1 MPKSKEPEYIF
12 KIVAI
17 GSGGVGK
24 TSLIRRF
31 ATDKFQESYL
41 MTLGVDFTT
50 KEVYVKEYDLT
61 VKVIMVDTAGQEYY
75 GRLRPTYYQG
85 ANACMLCFDLTTRT
99 SFDALPNWLTEIR
112 SVVSDQDR
120 KIPFVLVGNKS
131 DMEIWQTTSE
141 EAQEFSTQNGMNFFE
156 ASAKEGRNIDKIFSY
171 LAYEILKRNL
181 EQDENS

>member
-1 MPKSKEPEYIF
+1 MPKSKEPDYIF

-50 KEVYVKEYDLT
+50 KEIYVKEYDLK

-85 ANACMLCFDLTTRT
+85 ANGCMLCFDLTTRT
-99 SFDALPNWLTEIR
+99 SFDALPNWLTEIQ
-112 SVVSDQDR
+112 SVISNQSD
-120 KIPFVLVGNKS
+120 KVPFALVGNKS
-131 DMEIWQTTSE
+131 DMEIWQITPE
-141 EAQEFSTQNGMNFFE
+141 EAEEFSNKNGMKFFQ
-156 ASAKEGRNIDKIFSY
+156 ASAKEGKNIDKIFTY

-181 EQDENS
+181 EQDE